1 MLEKTHESPLDCKEF
16 KPINPEGNQPLIWI
30 FIGRTDAKV
39 EDPVLWPP
47 DEKNQLIKKDPDAG
61 KDWRQE
67 EKGMAEEGK
76 VVWHHQL
83 NGHEFEQT
91 LGEVKDRK
99 TWLVGVHG
107 VEKLYRTEWLNDKND
122 VSFSVCILLVYV
134 PA

>member
-1 MLEKTHESPLDCKEF
+1 MLEKTHESPLDCKEI

-47 DEKNQLIKKDPDAG
+47 DEKNQLIRKDPDAG

-83 NGHEFEQT
+83 NVHEFEQT

-107 VEKLYRTEWLNDKND
+107 VEKLYRTEWLNDKNE